1 MFAPQPAAGP
11 HPYVAWKHPGFRR
24 YQFVRIATIL
34 GLQMQ
39 AVAVAWQ
46 VYDLTRRPLD
56 LGYLGLVQFIPVLAL
71 WPITGLVV
79 DRLDRRQVVSVCIGL
94 YSLAAATLA
103 VLSSGHFGGITSVA
117 PLFSILAF
125 VAAARA
131 FGQPASQALLP
142 HLVPPEDF
150 TNAVTWTSSLFQL
163 GSITGPAIG
172 GVLIGIVG
180 VPGVYATAAV
190 LCALSSLVAR
200 TVTMRPLDT
209 PSPRGHV
216 WDEVWA
222 GVRFLRGQPVVL
234 GAITLDLFAVLL
246 GGAVALLP
254 VYARDILDAGPIG
267 FGVLRASPAL
277 GATAMAIWLA
287 FNPVGRNAGRKMF
300 AAVTLFGIATIVFGV
315 STNIALSI
323 GALAISGAAD
333 ELSVVVRQTLIQL
346 GTPDDMRGRV
356 SAVNFVFIGI
366 SNEIGEL
373 ESGMAAAAF
382 GTVPAVVL
390 GGLGTLAVVAA
401 GWFVAPDLRDVDRL
415 EKRA

>member
-1 MFAPQPAAGP
+1 MTDPTPNAGP
-11 HPYVAWKHPGFRR
+11 QPYVAWQHPGFRR

-71 WPITGLVV
+71 WPVTGLVV
-79 DRLDRRQVVSVCIGL
+79 DRLDRRQVVSFCIGL
-94 YSLAAATLA
+94 YALAAAALA
-103 VLSSGHFGGITSVA
+103 ALSAGYLGGITSVA
-117 PLFSILAF
+117 PLFAILGF

-142 HLVPPEDF
+142 HLVPPEHF
-150 TNAVTWTSSLFQL
+150 TNAVTWTSSLFQV

-172 GVLIGIVG
+172 GVLIGLVG

-190 LCALSSLVAR
+190 LCAVSAVVAQ
-200 TVTMRPLDT
+200 TVTMRPLEA
-209 PSPRGHV
+209 PPPRGHV

-222 GVRFLRGQPVVL
+222 GVRFLRGQPIVL

-267 FGVLRASPAL
+267 FGVLRAAPAL
-277 GATAMAIWLA
+277 GATAMALWLA
-287 FNPVGRNAGRKMF
+287 FNPVGRNAGKKMF
-300 AAVTLFGIATIVFGV
+300 AAVTLFGFATIVFGV
-315 STNIALSI
+315 STNIALSVL
-323 GALAISGAAD
+323 ALAVSGAAD

-346 GTPDDMRGRV
+346 GTPDGMRGRV

-390 GGLGTLAVVAA
+390 GGLGTLAVVAT
-401 GWFVAPDLRDVDRL
+401 GWFLAPDLRDVDRL
-415 EKRA
+415 EKG

>member
-1 MFAPQPAAGP
+1 MTATPAGSR
-11 HPYVAWKHPGFRR
+11 PYVAWQHPGFRR

-46 VYDLTRRPLD
+46 VYDLTRKPLD
-56 LGYLGLVQFIPVLAL
+56 LGYLGLVQFVPVLAL
-71 WPITGLVV
+71 WPVTGLVV
-79 DRLDRRQVVSVCIGL
+79 DRLDRRQVVSFCIGV
-94 YSLAAATLA
+94 YAVAAASLAM
-103 VLSSGHFGGITSVA
+103 LSSGLVGPGVTSVA
-117 PLFSILAF
+117 PLFGTLAL

-150 TNAVTWTSSLFQL
+150 PNAVTWTSSLFQL
-163 GSITGPAIG
+163 GSISGPAIG
-172 GVLIGIVG
+172 GVLVGLIG
-180 VPGVYATAAV
+180 VPGVYATTAV
-190 LCALSSLVAR
+190 LCAMASLVAQ
-200 TVTMRPLDT
+200 TVPMRAPE
-209 PSPRGHV
+209 PPPPRGRV
-216 WDEVWA
+216 WDEVFA

-254 VYARDILDAGPIG
+254 VYARDILHAGPVG
-267 FGVLRASPAL
+267 FGVLRAAPAL
-277 GATAMAIWLA
+277 GATTMAIWLA
-287 FNPVGRNAGRKMF
+287 FNPLGGRAGKKMF
-300 AAVTLFGIATIVFGV
+300 AAVALFGLSTIVFGV
-315 STNIALSI
+315 STNVLLSVA
-323 GALAISGAAD
+323 ALALSGAAD

-346 GTPDDMRGRV
+346 GTPDAMRGRV

-373 ESGMAAAAF
+373 ESGLAAAAF

-390 GGLGTLAVVAA
+390 GGIGTLAVVCG
-401 GWFVAPDLRDVDRL
+401 GWFLAPALRDVDRL
-415 EKRA
+415 ERRL

>member
-1 MFAPQPAAGP
+1 MTPTPERTARR
-11 HPYVAWKHPGFRR
+11 AWSHPGFRR

-79 DRLDRRQVVSVCIGL
+79 DRIDRRRVVAVCIAI
-94 YSLAAATLA
+94 YAVAAAGLCA
-103 VLSSGHFGGITSVA
+103 LSLGVLGAGITSVT
-117 PLFSILAF
+117 PLFVALSL

-142 HLVPPEDF
+142 QLVPIEDF

-163 GSITGPAIG
+163 GTIVGPAIG
-172 GVLIGIVG
+172 GFILGFVG
-180 VPGVYATAAV
+180 VSGVYAATAV
-190 LCALSSLVAR
+190 LCALAALVSL
-200 TVTMRPLDT
+200 TVEVRPL
-209 PSPRGHV
+209 PPPPPRGRV
-216 WDEVWA
+216 WDEVFA

-234 GAITLDLFAVLL
+234 GAITLDLFAVLF

-254 VYARDILDAGPIG
+254 VYARDILHAGPLG
-267 FGVLRASPAL
+267 FGALRASPAL
-277 GATAMAIWLA
+277 GATCMAIFLA
-287 FNPVGRNAGRKMF
+287 FHPVGGRAGKKML
-300 AAVTLFGIATIVFGV
+300 AAVAIFGLATLAFGV
-315 STNIALSI
+315 STHIVASVIALVI
-323 GALAISGAAD
+323 AGAAD

-373 ESGMAAAAF
+373 ESGLAAALF

-390 GGLGTLAVVAA
+390 GALGTLAVVTG
-401 GWFVAPDLRDVDRL
+401 GWFLAPALRDVDRL
-415 EKRA
+415 ERG